1 MTLNKLL
8 CNLTEFQSVLSAL
21 NFAMWSNSAC
31 KMNEKELHERDKE
44 TEENR
49 ECRHYVDQGER
60 AKGKKQRVKI

>member
-1 MTLNKLL
+1 
-8 CNLTEFQSVLSAL
+8 
-21 NFAMWSNSAC
+21 
-31 KMNEKELHERDKE
+31 MNEKELHQRDKE